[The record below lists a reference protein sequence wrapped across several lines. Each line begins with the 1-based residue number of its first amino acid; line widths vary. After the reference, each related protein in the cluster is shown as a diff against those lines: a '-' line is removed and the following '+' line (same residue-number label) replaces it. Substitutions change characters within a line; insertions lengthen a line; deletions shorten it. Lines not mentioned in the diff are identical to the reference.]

1 MKFKLPDIGEGVAE
15 GEIVQWLV
23 NPGETIKEDQPLVEV
38 MTDKV
43 TAEIPSPV
51 TGTIQQLFGEAGDVI
66 AVGSVIADID
76 TDGSSTGNT
85 GEKDTPPAT
94 TTSSTKG
101 QSSIEAPASKPA
113 PAANAAPIAT
123 SGTHHGNALT
133 ANKVL
138 AAPATRKRARQLG
151 VNLTTV
157 AGTGPKGR
165 ITPSDV
171 AAAAN
176 DHRNGN
182 ASFVPAGSTV
192 SIPADRREP
201 FKGIR
206 RKIAEHLSLSKQKAP
221 HFAYVEEIDVT
232 ELVSLRKQLKNDAAE
247 QGIKLTYL
255 PFIMLAVS
263 RALSEFPILNSTLD
277 DTAGELVYK
286 GAHNLGM
293 AVDTDNGLVV
303 PNIPKVQGQTLIGL
317 AQQVNQLANKART
330 GSLSQADVTG
340 GTFTITSIGSI
351 GGLFGVPI
359 INYPEVAILGVNS
372 IRPRPMVVDG
382 DIAVREV
389 FYLSLS
395 CDHRVVDGADA
406 ARFMN
411 TLKALLEQ
419 PARLLV

>member
-1 MKFKLPDIGEGVAE
+1 MQFKLPDIGEGVAE

-23 NPGETIKEDQPLVEV
+23 NPGDTIKEDQALVEV

-76 TDGSSTGNT
+76 TDDSATDKPA
-85 GEKDTPPAT
+85 EKMT
-94 TTSSTKG
+94 
-101 QSSIEAPASKPA
+101 EPASPQPLETKQQANPQPA
-113 PAANAAPIAT
+113 VATVASAPSAPT
-123 SGTHHGNALT
+123 SN
-133 ANKVL
+133 NKVL

-151 VNLTTV
+151 VNLATV
-157 AGTGPKGR
+157 AGSGPKGR

-171 AAAAN
+171 AAATN
-176 DHRNGN
+176 GHRNGN
-182 ASFVPAGSTV
+182 ASFLPAGSTV

-221 HFAYVEEIDVT
+221 HFAYVEEVDVT
-232 ELVSLRKQLKNDAAE
+232 ELVNLRQQLKPVAAE
-247 QGIKLTYL
+247 KDIKLTYL

-263 RALSEFPILNSTLD
+263 RALSEFPVLNSALD
-277 DTAGELVYK
+277 EAAGELVYK
-286 GAHNLGM
+286 GAHNLGL

-303 PNIPKVQGQTLIGL
+303 PNIPKVQGQSLLSL
-317 AQQVNQLANKART
+317 AQQVNQLAEKARS
-330 GSLSQADVTG
+330 GSLSQTDVTG

-382 DIAVREV
+382 EIAVREV
-389 FYLSLS
+389 LYLSLS

-411 TLKALLEQ
+411 RLKALLEQ

>member
-1 MKFKLPDIGEGVAE
+1 MQFKLPDIGEGVAE

-23 NPGETIKEDQPLVEV
+23 NPGDTIKEDQALVEV

-76 TDGSSTGNT
+76 TDGS
-85 GEKDTPPAT
+85 AT
-94 TTSSTKG
+94 DK
-101 QSSIEAPASKPA
+101 
-113 PAANAAPIAT
+113 PAANTSEPASPKPIETKQQANPQPAVATVASAPSAPT
-123 SGTHHGNALT
+123 SND
-133 ANKVL
+133 KVL

-176 DHRNGN
+176 GHNNNNG
-182 ASFVPAGSTV
+182 AFTGAASTV

-303 PNIPKVQGQTLIGL
+303 PNIPKVQGQTLLGL
-317 AQQVNQLANKART
+317 AQQVNQLADKART

-389 FYLSLS
+389 LYLSLS